1 MTRPRHV
8 VLVGLMGAG
17 KTTVGVPLARA
28 LGRPYRDND
37 SELER
42 RTGRTAHD
50 LAAAEGMDGLHR
62 AESETLAALARRRRA
77 RRDQRVRVGRR
88 RPRDARRGC
97 SRSSSCGSIPIPT
110 RSPTASPTPG
120 YRPDIGDDARAF
132 FEAQYAAR
140 APLYREIARLR
151 AAARTR
157 RRSRGHRRRDRGR
170 RTPCRGRIRRGAGSS
185 LQ

>member
-1 MTRPRHV
+1 MARPRHV

-42 RTGRTAHD
+42 RTGP
-50 LAAAEGMDGLHR
+50 DGPR
-62 AESETLAALARRRRA
+62 PRRRGGDGRPA
-77 RRDQRVRVGRR
+77 SRRV
-88 RPRDARRGC
+88 RDARRAPRRPRTRRDRRVRVRRGRRGDAGAVAR
-97 SRSSSCGSIPIPT
+97 RSSSCGSIPIPT
-110 RSPTASPTPG
+110 RSPTGSADAG

-132 FEAQYAAR
+132 FEAQYAGAR
-140 APLYREIARLR
+140 TLYREIADYR

-157 RRSRGHRRRDRGR
+157 SRSRGASSTRSRRPYR
-170 RTPCRGRIRRGAGSS
+170 RAEAGSEEGR
-185 LQ
+185 Q